1 MQGEIVQSFLQRTVD
16 VLRQSG
22 SFTTQVVIYLIQC
35 DAEVQS
41 VERITSLDQLD
52 ALIPKLR
59 LRGFGGYYG
68 QGFQEALKVIGK
80 IEKPKFR
87 LKNLPNYVFIQL
99 WLVVGLFQYIVYRAQ
114 RALKI
119 T

>member
-1 MQGEIVQSFLQRTVD
+1 MKETAAARPGGRHRAGLRALPAPDLPFL
-16 VLRQSG
+16 VLG
-22 SFTTQVVIYLIQC
+22 YLMKVVMF
-35 DAEVQS
+35 
-41 VERITSLDQLD
+41 
-52 ALIPKLR
+52 R

>member
-1 MQGEIVQSFLQRTVD
+1 MENDKKKAPKFSLTWVYIIIAV
-16 VLRQSG
+16 VLG
-22 SFTTQVVIYLIQC
+22 YLMK
-35 DAEVQS
+35 AVMF
-41 VERITSLDQLD
+41 
-52 ALIPKLR
+52 R

>member
-1 MQGEIVQSFLQRTVD
+1 MAGKEISLTGELHMSSTGSHMTVD
-16 VLRQSG
+16 AV
-22 SFTTQVVIYLIQC
+22 
-35 DAEVQS
+35 
-41 VERITSLDQLD
+41 
-52 ALIPKLR
+52 
-59 LRGFGGYYG
+59 
-68 QGFQEALKVIGK
+68 EALKVIGK